1 MTPPSRARK
10 EFELRVV
17 FPSKILCFFFA
28 LVFSYAIQSL
38 STYNVLHSADR
49 FLSFP
54 YAARLRGGWF
64 FEP

>member
-1 MTPPSRARK
+1 M
-10 EFELRVV
+10 
-17 FPSKILCFFFA
+17 FFFA
-28 LVFSYAIQSL
+28 LVSRAFRDMRNFSFFVLVFSYAIQSL